1 MYTAYSSILKIVEG
15 MRFVDYKQKVMVWR
29 KLVMDSIPSEK
40 QGLMLLGELPLKDKF
55 GGFQGMVIDNLGIEA
70 LNEADGVDKLLNYL
84 EKILINGTKFFLRLC
99 R

>member
-1 MYTAYSSILKIVEG
+1 M
-15 MRFVDYKQKVMVWR
+15 DYKQKVMVWR

-70 LNEADGVDKLLNYL
+70 LN
-84 EKILINGTKFFLRLC
+84 
-99 R
+99 

>member
-1 MYTAYSSILKIVEG
+1 

-40 QGLMLLGELPLKDKF
+40 QGLMLMGELPLKDKF

-84 EKILINGTKFFLRLC
+84 EKILINGTKFF
-99 R
+99 

>member
-1 MYTAYSSILKIVEG
+1 

-55 GGFQGMVIDNLGIEA
+55 GGLQGMVIDNLGIEA
-70 LNEADGVDKLLNYL
+70 VKTL
-84 EKILINGTKFFLRLC
+84 
-99 R
+99 